1 MYSAGELERASMA
14 LDEPMYGLE
23 HRIMTDIVRR
33 IRENGEITAAAD
45 WQITRLIQLGM
56 AMEEITAAIN
66 EALGAAEGITDNLFS
81 NIIEAG
87 YVRDN
92 NLYKAIGKVQIPFNE
107 NAPLQQMISAV
118 TAQTNETMRNI
129 TQSLGFAQRG
139 ADGRISFTPIADYYQ
154 KTLDNAMLDISSG
167 AFDYNTVLN
176 RTVKEM
182 TNSGL
187 RTVDYATGWS
197 NRVPVAARR
206 AVMTGMTQLTAQV
219 NEQNAEE
226 LETEWFEISWH
237 SGARPSHWW
246 GGRWY
251 TKEQLKTVCNLG
263 NVTGLCGAN
272 CYHDYSPVI
281 PGISEPMYT
290 EEELEQM
297 NREEKE
303 PIEWNGKKYTKYE
316 ATQRQRQLETTMRA
330 QREEMALLEEGGAD
344 EDDLI
349 NCRARYH
356 GTSHEYAQFSKAMG
370 LPQERE
376 RVYADGLGTKL
387 MQGKTEGGSG
397 KDSPVK
403 VPAVGAHVV
412 DTVTPEERKE
422 LLSRDKVD
430 IADNAKTT
438 KTVEKASVVELWET
452 ENYKNSTEKGLL
464 ILPDGTTKD
473 FGGIEHHVTGKEE
486 DIKLMDGA
494 TFTHNHPT
502 DNTFSQ
508 NDIVTG
514 LVKGNLKEMR
524 AVTSTGD
531 VHILVNNGA
540 TEQQRKKFNVDYQQR
555 RMKAAN
561 TADAII
567 RRGEK
572 INKDEY
578 VKSRLETF
586 MAEHA
591 EEYNLSYSKTRIDV
605 NKQSIDKFS
614 KSDIIEEKGRKLS
627 LNDLEDFEKWQNDY
641 YNANSGVSFT
651 RQDNPNIFEYTGG
664 SYEAVN
670 GVLRGGEMLEKVK
683 RRYGTAFDQSKY
695 ERISEGI
702 SSELS
707 KFKLNGTLE
716 LRRSVSNVDFITG
729 STSSVEDMQKAIGKT
744 FVEKG
749 FTSATVCSD
758 TMLPFGYGSSNRT
771 TLEIVADPRYTKGAY
786 IYKISEHPA
795 EFEFLIDKNTA
806 YKVIDAGERE
816 IEVKDFRGNI
826 RKEKERYMRLQVVK
840 ND

>member
-1 MYSAGELERASMA
+1 MA

-87 YVRDN
+87 YARDN

-118 TAQTNETMRNI
+118 TAQTNETMHNI

-206 AVMTGMTQLTAQV
+206 AVMTGMNQLTAKK
-219 NEQNAEE
+219 NEQDAEE
-226 LETEWFEISWH
+226 LHTNWFEISWH

-246 GGRWY
+246 GGRQY
-251 TKEQLKTVCNLG
+251 TKEQLTTICNLG
-263 NVTGLCGAN
+263 DVTGLCGAN
-272 CYHDYSPVI
+272 CYHNYHPFI
-281 PGISEPMYT
+281 PGISIPVYT
-290 EEELEQM
+290 EEELEEL
-297 NREEKE
+297 NRQEKE

-605 NKQSIDKFS
+605 NKQSIDKS
-614 KSDIIEEKGRKLS
+614 AKNGIIEEREELPRKIKSGSNTVDWSIVQSEEYSKKYTKLS
-627 LNDLEDFEKWQNDY
+627 DDERVSSAIETRAKWALNNRDGKNTEELYAISLKDGREVSRITDQNYDSAVKRTSKFTRELNAADESGEEILLLHNHPRGLPPSISDINALLKNKNVSGITVGHNGSIYRYTRPNKEIPLDEWNVAMKHFKEFSETTAMEKSLEILSRKFEFIFEK
-641 YNANSGVSFT
+641 
-651 RQDNPNIFEYTGG
+651 I
-664 SYEAVN
+664 
-670 GVLRGGEMLEKVK
+670 
-683 RRYGTAFDQSKY
+683 
-695 ERISEGI
+695 
-702 SSELS
+702 
-707 KFKLNGTLE
+707 
-716 LRRSVSNVDFITG
+716 
-729 STSSVEDMQKAIGKT
+729 
-744 FVEKG
+744 
-749 FTSATVCSD
+749 
-758 TMLPFGYGSSNRT
+758 
-771 TLEIVADPRYTKGAY
+771 
-786 IYKISEHPA
+786 
-795 EFEFLIDKNTA
+795 
-806 YKVIDAGERE
+806 
-816 IEVKDFRGNI
+816 
-826 RKEKERYMRLQVVK
+826 
-840 ND
+840 

>member
-23 HRIMTDIVRR
+23 NRIMTDIVRR

-66 EALGAAEGITDNLFS
+66 EALGAAEDITDNLFS

-87 YVRDN
+87 YARDN

-118 TAQTNETMRNI
+118 TAQTNETMHNI

-219 NEQNAEE
+219 NEQNAED

-251 TKEQLKTVCNLG
+251 TKEQLTTVCNLG
-263 NVTGLCGAN
+263 DVTGLCGAN

-303 PIEWNGKKYTKYE
+303 PIEYNGKKYTKYE

-387 MQGKTEGGSG
+387 MQGKTEGGNG

-422 LLSRDKVD
+422 LLSRDKIDLNTPYIDVTQEYIDTATPGEGVITRDKDYQVENHKKEIEFADWIHNNFGGD
-430 IADNAKTT
+430 IHIQQEHTGEKSADYIWRGK
-438 KTVEKASVVELWET
+438 SWELKSPE
-452 ENYKNSTEKGLL
+452 SQ
-464 ILPDGTTKD
+464 DGTNSALRKGYEQIRTNPGGVMINYGDYDVDLD
-473 FGGIEHHVTGKEE
+473 FV
-486 DIKLMDGA
+486 LSA
-494 TFTHNHPT
+494 
-502 DNTFSQ
+502 
-508 NDIVTG
+508 IV
-514 LVKGNLKEMR
+514 K
-524 AVTSTGD
+524 
-531 VHILVNNGA
+531 
-540 TEQQRKKFNVDYQQR
+540 
-555 RMKAAN
+555 RMQWY
-561 TADAII
+561 
-567 RRGEK
+567 RGETMDIMLVHRGKVSK
-572 INKDEY
+572 I
-578 VKSRLETF
+578 
-586 MAEHA
+586 
-591 EEYNLSYSKTRIDV
+591 
-605 NKQSIDKFS
+605 
-614 KSDIIEEKGRKLS
+614 
-627 LNDLEDFEKWQNDY
+627 
-641 YNANSGVSFT
+641 
-651 RQDNPNIFEYTGG
+651 
-664 SYEAVN
+664 
-670 GVLRGGEMLEKVK
+670 LRYKK
-683 RRYGTAFDQSKY
+683 R
-695 ERISEGI
+695 
-702 SSELS
+702 
-707 KFKLNGTLE
+707 
-716 LRRSVSNVDFITG
+716 
-729 STSSVEDMQKAIGKT
+729 
-744 FVEKG
+744 
-749 FTSATVCSD
+749 
-758 TMLPFGYGSSNRT
+758 
-771 TLEIVADPRYTKGAY
+771 
-786 IYKISEHPA
+786 
-795 EFEFLIDKNTA
+795 
-806 YKVIDAGERE
+806 
-816 IEVKDFRGNI
+816 
-826 RKEKERYMRLQVVK
+826 
-840 ND
+840 